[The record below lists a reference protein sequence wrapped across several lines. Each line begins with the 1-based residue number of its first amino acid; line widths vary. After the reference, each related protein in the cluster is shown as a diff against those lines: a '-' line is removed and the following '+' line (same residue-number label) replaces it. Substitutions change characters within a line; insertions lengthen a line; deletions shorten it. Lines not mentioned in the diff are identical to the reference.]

1 MRQILGP
8 RNLQKSEKGRE
19 KRRWK
24 RKGNPWGEGRENLVG
39 LGGKKKKTRKREK
52 ATLALNVDLIDGPLE
67 LQLGAVRE
75 LSSND

>member
-8 RNLQKSEKGRE
+8 RNMQKSEKGRE

-24 RKGNPWGEGRENLVG
+24 RKGNPWGEGRER
-39 LGGKKKKTRKREK
+39 KKKKTRKREK

>member
-1 MRQILGP
+1 MKKEEKREGE
-8 RNLQKSEKGRE
+8 KEKGIPEAKGE
-19 KRRWK
+19 K
-24 RKGNPWGEGRENLVG
+24 
-39 LGGKKKKTRKREK
+39 GKKKKTRKREK

>member
-1 MRQILGP
+1 M
-8 RNLQKSEKGRE
+8 KKKRE
-19 KRRWK
+19 SLRRRE
-24 RKGNPWGEGRENLVG
+24 RKP
-39 LGGKKKKTRKREK
+39 GGVRRKKKKTRKREK